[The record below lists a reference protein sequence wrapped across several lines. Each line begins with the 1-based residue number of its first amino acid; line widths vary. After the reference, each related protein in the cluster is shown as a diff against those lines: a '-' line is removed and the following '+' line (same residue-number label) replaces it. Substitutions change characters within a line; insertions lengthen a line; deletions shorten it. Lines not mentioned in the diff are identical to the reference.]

1 MLLRTGLQIPSTIT
15 EIRIFLTGGQRVPV
29 CSLHISYGV
38 RTTGARSKQNQ
49 HSACRRCEGRLGA
62 TQ

>member
-15 EIRIFLTGGQRVPV
+15 EIRTFSTGGHVPM

-38 RTTGARSKQNQ
+38 GTTGARSKQNQ
-49 HSACRRCEGRLGA
+49 HGACRRCEGRLGA